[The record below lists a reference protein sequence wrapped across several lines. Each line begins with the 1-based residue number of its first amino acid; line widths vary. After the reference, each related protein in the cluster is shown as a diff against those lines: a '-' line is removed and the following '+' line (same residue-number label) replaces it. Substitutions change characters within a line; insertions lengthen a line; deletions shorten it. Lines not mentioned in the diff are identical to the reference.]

1 MKKLVMVTALVL
13 LLLSFPFTAGA
24 SVSVTLEL
32 DRSEA
37 TLADSIRM
45 VVHVTGSRGIDS
57 QPVLQGLEFF
67 HVTRGGTSSRVE
79 IINGKYNAGVDYTY
93 SIQPKKTGTFKIG
106 PVKMTIKGK
115 AYKSN
120 LATLKVVKPARTS
133 GTDRGPVF
141 LDAELSSTKVYVDE
155 QTIYTLRLYGRAR
168 ISDISLALPNAE
180 HLDFKQLGKHREY
193 RRVHNGK
200 SYQVIEVRYA
210 LVPSKEGTYG
220 IGSSRMNMTV
230 YKGNRRSP
238 RGRFDDPFFSFSTG
252 EPLSVVSEPLEV
264 TVLPLPI
271 EGRPPDFTGLV
282 GRFSLESKLDPS
294 TIKAGDSATL
304 TVILKGRGNVN
315 RIPDL
320 KMPQLT
326 ETKIYADQPV
336 FEAATDAKGLAGSK
350 IMKWALV
357 PENEGIR
364 KVPPLSLSFFDTG
377 SRQYRTVKTSRHTL
391 RVLPGEE
398 RRIQVSQAPAGANGQ
413 PSGGPAKKAVK
424 ELGRDI
430 LPVHTSMKD
439 LVNGTPTR
447 THGFFFWLVL
457 LTPLFANMI
466 AYSTLRFRRK
476 SDQALAAIKARKAA
490 KTFINQYRQGGLSAN
505 DLVSAIR
512 DYLNDRFGLNLGS
525 LTSEEAAEILKANGA
540 GTETTKKLRAIFQRL
555 ENAIYTGNG
564 YDAGVTEED
573 IPEIIKK
580 IEKETR

>member
-1 MKKLVMVTALVL
+1 MKKLVMVPALVL

-24 SVSVTLEL
+24 SVSVTLKL
-32 DRSEA
+32 DHSEA

-45 VVHVTGSRGIDS
+45 VVHIKGSRDGDS
-57 QPVLQGLEFF
+57 QPTIQGLESF
-67 HVTRGGTSSRVE
+67 HVSRGGTSSRVE
-79 IINGKYNAGVDYTY
+79 IINGKVNAGVDYTY
-93 SIQPKKTGTFKIG
+93 ALQPKKTGTFKIG
-106 PVKMTIKGK
+106 PVKVTIKGK

-120 LATLKVVKPARTS
+120 LATLKVVRPARIA
-133 GTDRGPVF
+133 GKDRGPVF
-141 LDAELSSTKVYVDE
+141 LDAELSSSKVYVDE
-155 QTIYTLRLYGRAR
+155 QTIYTLRLYGRTR
-168 ISDISLALPNAE
+168 ISDISLALPKAE
-180 HLDFKQLGKHREY
+180 HLDFKQLGKPREY
-193 RRVHNGK
+193 QRGYNGK
-200 SYQVIEVRYA
+200 SYRILEVRYA
-210 LVPSKEGTYG
+210 LIPSKEGAYE
-220 IGSSRMNMTV
+220 IGPSRMNMKV
-230 YKGNRRSP
+230 YTGNRRSP
-238 RGRFDDPFFSFSTG
+238 RGLFDDPFFSFSTG
-252 EPLSVVSEPLEV
+252 EPHSVVSAPLEV
-264 TVLPLPI
+264 TVLPLPA

-336 FEAATDAKGLAGSK
+336 FEAATDTEGLAGSK

-357 PENEGIR
+357 PENEGVR
-364 KVPPLSLSFFDTG
+364 QVPPLSLSFFDTRR
-377 SRQYRTVKTSRHTL
+377 RQYRTVKTSPHTL
-391 RVLPGEE
+391 TVLPGEE
-398 RRIQVSQAPAGANGQ
+398 RRGQGSEAPAGANGQ
-413 PSGGPAKKAVK
+413 PSDGPAKTAVK

-439 LVNGTPTR
+439 LVNGTPAR

-457 LTPLFANMI
+457 LTPLLANMV
-466 AYSTLRFRRK
+466 AYSALRFRRK
-476 SDQALAAIKARKAA
+476 SDRALAAIKARKAS
-490 KTFINQYRQGGLSAN
+490 KTFLNQYRQGALSAN

-525 LTSEEAAEILKANGA
+525 LTSEEAAEILEANGA
-540 GTETTKKLRAIFQRL
+540 GRETTEKLRAIFRRL

-573 IPEIIKK
+573 IPEMIKK